1 MNSLSRQT
9 TEHLIQSLEA
19 GEIDHTEAAKRIAQ
33 LHTANTEKYR
43 TYALTER
50 QEYGGA
56 KMMG

>member
-1 MNSLSRQT
+1 MPSPDAANFRLSW
-9 TEHLIQSLEA
+9 LIIQ
-19 GEIDHTEAAKRIAQ
+19 
-33 LHTANTEKYR
+33 KYR